1 MTLLRVEPGLL
12 IWLWIA
18 FGIILLV
25 LRLTVWDRITG
36 GLDKRAERIR
46 SDLDGARSANE
57 EAKKLLEQTAAKLE
71 EAKQQ
76 AAVIVEQSRYQASVV
91 REQLL
96 TQTRTEVDEER
107 KKAVREIEQAR
118 EEAVTKLHT
127 EVVTLVMEAARAVLK
142 REVTGQDEKALVDEL
157 IERFPSTN

>member
-25 LRLTVWDRITG
+25 LRLTVWDRIVG

-46 SDLDGARSANE
+46 SDLDGARTANE
-57 EAKKLLEQTAAKLE
+57 DARKVLEEAAAKLE

-76 AAVIVEQSRYQASVV
+76 AAVIIEQSRYQASVV

-96 TQTRTEVDEER
+96 TQTRTELDAER

-118 EEAVTKLHT
+118 EEAVTKLRT
-127 EVVTLVMEAARAVLK
+127 EVVTLVMEATRAVLK
-142 REVTGQDEKALVDEL
+142 REVTGQDDRALVDEL
-157 IERFPSTN
+157 IERFPSSN

>member
-1 MTLLRVEPGLL
+1 MTLLRVDPGLL

-25 LRLTVWDRITG
+25 LRLTVWDQIVG

-46 SDLDGARSANE
+46 SDLDGARTANE
-57 EAKKLLEQTAAKLE
+57 DAKKVLEEAAAKLE

-96 TQTRTEVDEER
+96 TQTRAEVDEER

-118 EEAVTKLHT
+118 DEAVTKLRT

-142 REVTGQDEKALVDEL
+142 REVTGQDDKALVDEL
-157 IERFPSTN
+157 IDRFPSNN